1 MPRAFGDMTELAL
14 ATATAR
20 RAYAESHTTNVMET
34 WLGKLCDRVHLTRG
48 DRQAVDRYHLRA
60 ITLEAEQTRGSALS
74 AYRAAQDA
82 WRELQRVRRT
92 QRDGARK
99 ALLDAGYVE
108 PTRGDEE

>member
-1 MPRAFGDMTELAL
+1 
-14 ATATAR
+14 
-20 RAYAESHTTNVMET
+20 MET

-108 PTRGDEE
+108 PTWGDEE